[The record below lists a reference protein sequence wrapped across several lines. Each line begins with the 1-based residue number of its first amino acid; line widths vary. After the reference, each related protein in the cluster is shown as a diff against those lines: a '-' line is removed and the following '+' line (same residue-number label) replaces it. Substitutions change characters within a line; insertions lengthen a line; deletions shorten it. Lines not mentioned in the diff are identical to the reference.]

1 MGNGSGREG
10 LRTPTIDGAGLIGAP
25 TFDDRV
31 PNKECLIDASVGTI
45 VNTIDLD
52 SPAFSQ
58 AVFAE
63 KYVFAATSSGDL
75 ASYTPA

>member
-1 MGNGSGREG
+1 MRSGG
-10 LRTPTIDGAGLIGAP
+10 YFCFFFPLPWKL
-25 TFDDRV
+25 DRLYV
-31 PNKECLIDASVGTI
+31 RQRRSRPQQGVLIDASVGTI

-75 ASYTPA
+75 ACYTPS